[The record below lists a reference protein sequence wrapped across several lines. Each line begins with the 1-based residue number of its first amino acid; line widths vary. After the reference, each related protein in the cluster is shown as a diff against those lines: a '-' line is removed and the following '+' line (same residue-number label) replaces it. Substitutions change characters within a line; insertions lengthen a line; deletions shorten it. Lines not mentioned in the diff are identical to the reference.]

1 MRRLKEIALELLD
14 KYEDSESGCISEGI
28 SIMGDMKELE
38 DECKWYREEIEAAV
52 GELNCCEKCK
62 MWKENYDDSNR
73 GYCYLDYAF
82 PRATNASDYC
92 SWWEKKRSDH
102 ERFN

>member
-14 KYEDSESGCISEGI
+14 KYEDSEMGCISEGI
-28 SIMGDMKELE
+28 SIVEDLNELE
-38 DECKWYREEIEAAV
+38 DECKWYREEIETASK
-52 GELNCCEKCK
+52 LIRCKKCK
-62 MWKENYDDSNR
+62 MWNENYDDGNR

-92 SWWEKKRSDH
+92 SWWEKKERSDH
-102 ERFN
+102 E